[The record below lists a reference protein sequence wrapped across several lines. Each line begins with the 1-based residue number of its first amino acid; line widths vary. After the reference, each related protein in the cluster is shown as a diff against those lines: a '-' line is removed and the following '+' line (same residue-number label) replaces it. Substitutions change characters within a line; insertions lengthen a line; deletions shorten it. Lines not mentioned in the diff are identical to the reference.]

1 MNPKKP
7 KKAESPYLDYIKEY
21 KAKIQKEIEEQNQQN
36 HWWQSPSKNQHWRSQ
51 SLLSQNESRLL

>member
-36 HWWQSPSKNQHWRSQ
+36 H
-51 SLLSQNESRLL
+51 

>member
-21 KAKIQKEIEEQNQQN
+21 KAKIQKRNRRTKSTEPLMTISFQK
-36 HWWQSPSKNQHWRSQ
+36 PTLTKSKS
-51 SLLSQNESRLL
+51 SITK

>member
-21 KAKIQKEIEEQNQQN
+21 KAKIQKEI
-36 HWWQSPSKNQHWRSQ
+36 
-51 SLLSQNESRLL
+51 